1 MAEHVNVAFPR
12 AWRLAFGGWLLR
24 RARQGADYLRPSRA
38 VRRRLRRGLR
48 LERFVPTSYWRAVS
62 RRSFHIS
69 LVLSIAVLFAA
80 GGHHGKE
87 RLYVPGSRHIDL
99 LAGVDHVG

>member
-1 MAEHVNVAFPR
+1 MAFRR

-48 LERFVPTSYWRAVS
+48 LERFVPTSFGVRL
-62 RRSFHIS
+62 RTGNFIFLSF
-69 LVLSIAVLFAA
+69 LSIAVLFAA

-87 RLYVPGSRHIDL
+87 RLYVLGSRHIDS
-99 LAGVDHVG
+99 LAGVDPVG